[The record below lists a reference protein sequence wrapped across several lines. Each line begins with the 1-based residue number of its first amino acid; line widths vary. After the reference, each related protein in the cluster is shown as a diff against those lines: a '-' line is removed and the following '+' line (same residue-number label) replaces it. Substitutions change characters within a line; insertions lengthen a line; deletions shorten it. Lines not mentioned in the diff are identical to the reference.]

1 MFAALVAATVAAIF
15 LTQHLKVSLPLL
27 QGYPNPVPAAFN
39 PVSGRVCKTAAGRV
53 IDFSKTWISFTLAK
67 SDTVD
72 AYIFNSAGQLVDTVR
87 TGQPIPAQ
95 VRSPRFYWGGK
106 QSNGEYAPAGTYYWR
121 FVLEHE
127 NRTIELTN
135 KPIQV
140 ITTVPHPVVTSVRL
154 TGSSATAGPGGGG
167 AAAAGPPIITPKK
180 QSVTI
185 HFTKAD
191 YQEAMV
197 MLWRT
202 DGGKAHLATEW
213 PVANPTLGVAAWNG
227 WIHGSAGPGRHVPD
241 RAQGSGPGL
250 QPGDLADRAASGHTP
265 AWHRRDR
272 SLSGC
277 AAAARAGA
285 RRIQGDRVRRLPSA
299 PLPVVPARG
308 RQRPGNLPR
317 APVRRRVSSCTS
329 GCLPGPP
336 GCTCSRSAPAR
347 TRLACRWS
355 PTRRW
360 ARRAG
365 PACWSCCRC

>member
-1 MFAALVAATVAAIF
+1 MSRLPAAVFAALVAATVGAIF

-27 QGYPNPVPAAFN
+27 LGYPNPVPAAFN
-39 PVSGRVCKTAAGRV
+39 PVSGRICKTRAGRV

-87 TGQPIPAQ
+87 TGQPIPAT
-95 VRSPRFYWGGK
+95 VRGPRFYWGGK

-140 ITTVPHPVVTSVRL
+140 ITTFPHPVVTSVRL
-154 TGSSATAGPGGGG
+154 TGSSATASSAGRG

-202 DGGKAHLATEW
+202 TGGTAHLATEW
-213 PVANPTLGVAAWNG
+213 PVNPTHGVAQWNG
-227 WIHGSAGPGRHVPD
+227 WIHHRLAPAGTYLIGLKVLDQACNQATWPT
-241 RAQGSGPGL
+241 AQPPVTP
-250 QPGDLADRAASGHTP
+250 QPGIGVTVRYLAAQP
-265 AWHRRDR
+265 
-272 SLSGC
+272 
-277 AAAARAGA
+277 
-285 RRIQGDRVRRLPSA
+285 
-299 PLPVVPARG
+299 PLEPVPAG
-308 RQRPGNLPR
+308 SR
-317 APVRRRVSSCTS
+317 ATVYVD
-329 GCLPGPP
+329 
-336 GCTCSRSAPAR
+336 SRLHPY
-347 TRLACRWS
+347 
-355 PTRRW
+355 
-360 ARRAG
+360 
-365 PACWSCCRC
+365 